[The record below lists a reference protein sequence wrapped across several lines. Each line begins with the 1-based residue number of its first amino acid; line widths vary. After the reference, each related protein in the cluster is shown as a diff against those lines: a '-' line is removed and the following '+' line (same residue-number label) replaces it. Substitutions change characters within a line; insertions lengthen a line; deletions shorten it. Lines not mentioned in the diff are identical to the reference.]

1 MIKIILSF
9 KLAENRIQLDN
20 YRKNILNSAFVT
32 YKTVISIMLFAYYE
46 DKVMKKYFIA
56 YL

>member
-46 DKVMKKYFIA
+46 DKVMKNIS
-56 YL
+56 

>member
-9 KLAENRIQLDN
+9 RLAENRIQLDN

-32 YKTVISIMLFAYYE
+32 YKTVISIMLFAYE